1 MKIETRIAL
10 RYVFN
15 FREFRIISIISFISF
30 LGIVIGVAAI
40 LSASS
45 IFNGFREFTEN
56 QLIGFDPHI
65 RIEPKSGVHLHNSD
79 NIIKRLK
86 GIKEVKAVSSIISGK
101 LIAIKKS
108 NMIMMKLHG
117 VKQDEFVDVSG
128 IKKKMI
134 VGKFKMLD
142 YQKPY
147 IVIGT
152 GLSDVLRAMPGDDIT
167 LMPFKNVEHA
177 IKTLNF
183 QQGNDIRVIGLF
195 QTHNAE
201 YDDSYAYTDYNE
213 LKSILNFPDDAV
225 SSIEIRVHDL
235 KKVGEIAE
243 IIKKENHNI
252 QVLTWYDLHRELYNV
267 MQLERVSVFVILT
280 LIIVLAVFNVL
291 ASISMTVTEKK
302 RDIGILMAMGAK
314 QSQIGRIFL
323 FESIIIGTLG
333 TILGI
338 ALGLLFCY
346 GQIEYGWFSLSAS
359 KFLITSIPVSVYF
372 TDVIAVAAVSLGLS
386 YISGIIPSRRASK
399 TPVNENIRFE

>member
-1 MKIETRIAL
+1 MRIETRIAL

-40 LSASS
+40 ISASS

-65 RIEPKSGVHLHNSD
+65 RIEPKSGVHLYNSENLI
-79 NIIKRLK
+79 NILK
-86 GIKEVKAVSSIISGK
+86 SNKDVKAVSSIISGK

-147 IVIGT
+147 TVIGT

-167 LMPFKNVEHA
+167 LMPFKNVEDA

-195 QTHNAE
+195 
-201 YDDSYAYTDYNE
+201 
-213 LKSILNFPDDAV
+213 
-225 SSIEIRVHDL
+225 
-235 KKVGEIAE
+235 
-243 IIKKENHNI
+243 
-252 QVLTWYDLHRELYNV
+252 
-267 MQLERVSVFVILT
+267 
-280 LIIVLAVFNVL
+280 
-291 ASISMTVTEKK
+291 
-302 RDIGILMAMGAK
+302 
-314 QSQIGRIFL
+314 
-323 FESIIIGTLG
+323 
-333 TILGI
+333 
-338 ALGLLFCY
+338 
-346 GQIEYGWFSLSAS
+346 
-359 KFLITSIPVSVYF
+359 
-372 TDVIAVAAVSLGLS
+372 
-386 YISGIIPSRRASK
+386 
-399 TPVNENIRFE
+399 